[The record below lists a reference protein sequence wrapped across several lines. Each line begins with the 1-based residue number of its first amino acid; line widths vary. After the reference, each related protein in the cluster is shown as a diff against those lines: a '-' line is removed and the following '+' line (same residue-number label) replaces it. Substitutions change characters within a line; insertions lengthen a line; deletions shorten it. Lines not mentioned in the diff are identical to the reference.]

1 MTRPSALD
9 DRLAALKDASDV
21 RAEVAA
27 ALSEHW
33 SAGREKAA
41 SKLASGTGGVEV
53 ARLFAGAADEML
65 QALWRFTTRVL
76 HPPDN
81 ADEDARLAL
90 LATGGYGRG
99 VLAPYSD
106 LDLLFLRPARAG
118 ERIERITG
126 FMLYVLWDL
135 GAKVGVAS
143 RTMNEALTLARDDMT
158 IQTSLLEARFLAG
171 DEVMAD
177 AFLKVFRREM
187 TKTDPRAFIAAK
199 LKERDQRHSRAGAVR
214 YRVEPNIKDGKGG
227 LRDLNAL
234 FWIARRLTPDSL
246 LGAEALEGLLTG
258 RERRTFEEAFD
269 FLWRVRHHLHRTAGR
284 AEEKLTFDLQ
294 PEVARRMGWRG
305 RGDEPA
311 VERFMRRYFLV
322 ARDVGGLTRALSAKL
337 EERGQKRALSLT
349 RLIPR
354 RRRQLGEPG
363 FVEDHG
369 RLSIT
374 APDVFEAEPLRLLT
388 LFRLADRHDLDLHPD
403 AFSAVTRSLNLV
415 TPKLRR
421 DPAASAAFLDIL
433 ADGDRPYRVLT
444 LMNETGLLGRFL
456 PEWGR
461 IVGQTQFNMYHA
473 YTVDEHTLQA
483 IGVINDIAR
492 GKLKDDHPLASSL
505 MPLIR
510 DHAVLML
517 AMLLHDV
524 GKGGDRGQLEDGS
537 IAARRACERLGLDPR
552 RAELVAWLVRQ
563 HLTLSDY
570 AQKRDVSDP
579 ATVRA
584 FAEIVGDLERLR
596 MLLVLTVADIRAV
609 GPGVWNGWKGQ
620 LMRDLYSHTERL
632 FRGDAAEMDDPL
644 SRPMAAY
651 DALIE
656 RARRD
661 GAAAMAGPSDN
672 QAAEVAIAA
681 SDRPGLFA
689 LIAGVMADLGA
700 DIVGA
705 RVTTAADGMALDV
718 FQLQD
723 GAGEPYGLA
732 EPRRLRRLL
741 AALERVG
748 RGGEVAASDPTAP
761 ASPRRAAF
769 DVRPVVMIDNAAS
782 ETATVIE
789 VSGADR
795 PRLLAQLARALADQ
809 GLSIRSAHVATF
821 GERAADSFY
830 VTTDK
835 GRKITGDKRLE
846 AIRAALEAVMD
857 QAPPPSPRGRPLIRA
872 RASVRDVS
880 ELGRKAAVPRRPE
893 AR

>member
-9 DRLAALKDASDV
+9 DRLAALRDAPDV

-27 ALSEHW
+27 VLSEHW

-53 ARLFAGAADEML
+53 ARLFSGAADEML
-65 QALWRFTTRVL
+65 QALWRFTTQVL
-76 HPPDN
+76 HPSDSV
-81 ADEDARLAL
+81 DEDGKLAL

-143 RTMNEALTLARDDMT
+143 RTMNEALTLARDDMV

-187 TKTDPRAFIAAK
+187 TRTDPRAFIAAK

-269 FLWRVRHHLHRTAGR
+269 FLWRVRHHLHRSAGR

-294 PEVARRMGWRG
+294 PEVARRMGWQG

-374 APDVFEAEPLRLLT
+374 APDVFEAEPRRLLT

-524 GKGGDRGQLEDGS
+524 GKGGDRGQLEDGA

-620 LMRDLYSHTERL
+620 LMRDLYRHTERQ
-632 FRGDAAEMDDPL
+632 FRGDAAGMDDPL

-681 SDRPGLFA
+681 ADRPGLFA

-705 RVTTAADGMALDV
+705 RVTTAADGMALDI

-723 GAGEPYGLA
+723 GAGEPYGQA

-748 RGGEVAASDPTAP
+748 RGGAVTPADPAAP

-789 VSGADR
+789 VSGANR
-795 PRLLAQLARALADQ
+795 PRLLAQLSRALADL
-809 GLSIRSAHVATF
+809 GLSIRSAHVVTF

-830 VTTDK
+830 VTTDT
-835 GRKITGDKRLE
+835 GRKITGDRRLD

-857 QAPPPSPRGRPLIRA
+857 QAPPPSSRGRPLIRA
-872 RASVRDVS
+872 RASARDVS